1 MKTYRIKHNINYT
14 DELQKAKQVAL
25 WAVNNKNK
33 TSSKHVKHIGLKS
46 AIANQ
51 ILKKY
56 GTNPDA
62 KAVSKIKL
70 TIPGANG
77 NIQVKN
83 GLIYVPCLNKT
94 KITPWFDLDQ
104 IAKICQ
110 IEVDNN
116 WYYVTVEEKEPP
128 VPYLTDEYLGIDV
141 NTSGHFAV
149 ISSGPKIIKRG
160 KALAHIK
167 NSKHQIR
174 KKLQKALKYRTLKQI
189 KNKEAKK
196 TKDLLHKISKEVVE
210 LAKTQNK
217 GIKFEDLKG
226 IRDSSNSN
234 YKGKK
239 FRRATNNWNY
249 ATFRFMVEY
258 KARICG
264 VPLEFV
270 DSAYTSQKCSRCG
283 HTEKA
288 NRKNKKFKCLSCG
301 HADHADANASFNIAF
316 APRLV
321 IAPKA
326 KKGRFRKGASS
337 PEAATTDE
345 SSRPE
350 IIQLQDRAQ
359 ATRSLAA
366 W

>member
-56 GTNPDA
+56 GTNPNA
-62 KAVSKIKL
+62 KAVSKVKL

-77 NIQVKN
+77 NIQVKD

-94 KITPWFDLDQ
+94 KITAWFDLNQ

-128 VPYLTDEYLGIDV
+128 VPYLTDEYLGIDL
-141 NTSGHFAV
+141 NTSEHFAV
-149 ISSGPKIIKRG
+149 ISSGSNILKRG
-160 KALAHIK
+160 KSLAHIK
-167 NSKHQIR
+167 NSKHRIR
-174 KKLQKALKYRTLKQI
+174 KKLQKALKYRTLKQL
-189 KNKEAKK
+189 K
-196 TKDLLHKISKEVVE
+196 
-210 LAKTQNK
+210 NK
-217 GIKFEDLKG
+217 GIKLEDLKG

-270 DSAYTSQKCSRCG
+270 DPAYTSQKCSRCG

-326 KKGRFRKGASS
+326 KKERFRKGVSS